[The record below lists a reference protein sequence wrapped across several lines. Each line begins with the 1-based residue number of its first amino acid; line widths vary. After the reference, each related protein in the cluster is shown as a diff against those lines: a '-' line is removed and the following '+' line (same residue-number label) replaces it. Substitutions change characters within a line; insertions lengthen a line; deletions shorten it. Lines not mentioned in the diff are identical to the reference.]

1 MTNPAYSRPSSGAVK
16 APRSVNPVLSMDGFD
31 LERLI
36 ADLLPGQHRLECP
49 LCGTGRRHGKPLGVT
64 VDHDG
69 AAVAHCFRCD
79 AAASHRPGLN
89 TQPRHATARRE
100 PPPRI
105 KTGAKRTHLSD
116 YWRAIWDG
124 CRPLS
129 GTDGAAYL
137 LARRCVLPPDDSA
150 LRFHPCL
157 KHFPSGQ
164 AGPALVALVTNIT
177 TGEPQ
182 TLHRTWIKADGRKAD
197 LDPPRMLI
205 GDDHQKQGGAI
216 RLWPDEAVTSGLA
229 VGEGIETCLSLAHA
243 FTPVWALIDAGNL
256 AALPVLPGVES
267 LLIARDRDPTGEKA
281 AHECAARWV
290 AAGAAV
296 RLTAQA
302 ANDINDVLQEV
313 AA

>member
-49 LCGTGRRHGKPLGVT
+49 LCGTGRRHDKPLGVT

-100 PPPRI
+100 PPPRVMS
-105 KTGAKRTHLSD
+105 GAKFTRLSD
-116 YWRAIWDG
+116 AGRAIWDG

-157 KHFPSGQ
+157 KHGPSGK

-197 LDPPRMLI
+197 LDPPRLLL
-205 GDDHQKQGGAI
+205 GGHTKQGGAI

-267 LLIARDRDPTGEKA
+267 LLIARDRDPAGEKA

-302 ANDINDVLQEV
+302 ANDLNDMLQEV